1 MHPTKIIVDTAQL
14 IQNIQ
19 NIKAKTGNRKFCLP
33 VKANAY
39 GHGLIKTSLAVE
51 NHVDYLAV
59 ACFNE
64 ALHLKNAGIKKPILI
79 FGAFDRD
86 QAANIVDNN
95 FEVTV
100 TSLEKAKL
108 LSEYCSLNNSTC
120 RIHIKI
126 DTGMNRVGA
135 LISEAYDL
143 INYVVNN
150 QYLILVGVYSHLA
163 SSDSPNHVITKMQIE
178 KFSTIVQHVKSID
191 ANIICHLANSGAVT
205 YHPDAYFDMVRP
217 GILSYG
223 YYVHEEMAK
232 DLIEVKPCL
241 SLMSRIVHFKHVAFN
256 EGVSYGHRY
265 KTTHEENIATIP
277 IGYGDGYRR
286 SLSNKGQ
293 EVIIKGKKYPI
304 VGNICMDML
313 MVNLGN
319 DIANTGEDVILIG
332 SDGTMEIKIDE
343 LTSKL
348 DTIDYEVLT
357 GFTDRIERV
366 YI

>member
-1 MHPTKIIVDTAQL
+1 MHPTKIIVDTARL
-14 IQNIQ
+14 IQNIN
-19 NIKAKTGNRKFCLP
+19 NIKAKVGDRKFCLP

-39 GHGLIKTSLAVE
+39 GHGIVKTSLAVE
-51 NHVDYLAV
+51 HHVDYLAV

-64 ALHLKNAGIKKPILI
+64 ALQLKNAGIKKPILI

-120 RIHIKI
+120 KIHVKI
-126 DTGMNRVGA
+126 DTGMNRVGS
-135 LISEAYDL
+135 LISEAYEL
-143 INYVVNN
+143 IDYVVNN

-163 SSDSPNHVITKMQIE
+163 SSDSPNHVITEMQIE
-178 KFSTIVQHVKSID
+178 RFSIIVKHVKSID
-191 ANIICHLANSGAVT
+191 ENIICHLANSGAVT

-241 SLMSRIVHFKHVAFN
+241 SLMSRIVHFKHSPSN
-256 EGVSYGHRY
+256 EGISYGHRY
-265 KTTHEENIATIP
+265 KTINEENIATIP

-293 EVIIKGKKYPI
+293 EVI
-304 VGNICMDML
+304 
-313 MVNLGN
+313 
-319 DIANTGEDVILIG
+319 
-332 SDGTMEIKIDE
+332 
-343 LTSKL
+343 
-348 DTIDYEVLT
+348 
-357 GFTDRIERV
+357 
-366 YI
+366 